1 MLIRPV
7 LAGSHSCDLFFP
19 GKRGLQVMDPSSLT
33 RLGWFS
39 LSTIDQ
45 YSSLLPP
52 VGVWTVSQFQI
63 VGLVGR
69 YPANYLM
76 SRVPVPYHRGF
87 KSIAMR
93 LSSVMGC

>member
-1 MLIRPV
+1 MW
-7 LAGSHSCDLFFP
+7 GTF
-19 GKRGLQVMDPSSLT
+19 
-33 RLGWFS
+33 
-39 LSTIDQ
+39 LSEPLD
-45 YSSLLPP
+45 
-52 VGVWTVSQFQI
+52 I

-87 KSIAMR
+87 KSNAMR